1 MRPNL
6 TSEFSFVDS
15 LAQMPTEEGLRLVH
29 RSLKWSVD
37 WCLMALSSQT
47 GYVVP

>member
-15 LAQMPTEEGLRLVH
+15 LALVPG
-29 RSLKWSVD
+29 RAYWGRTS
-37 WCLMALSSQT
+37 T
-47 GYVVP
+47 GAQEP